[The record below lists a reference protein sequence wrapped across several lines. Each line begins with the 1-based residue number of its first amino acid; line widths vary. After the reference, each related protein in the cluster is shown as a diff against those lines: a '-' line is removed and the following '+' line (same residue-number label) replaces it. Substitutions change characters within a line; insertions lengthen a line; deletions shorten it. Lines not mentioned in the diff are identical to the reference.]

1 MEINALSV
9 KQLNF
14 YVRSLIE
21 GDVRLNNLTVTGEL
35 SNLKNHYQSGHLY
48 FTLKDS
54 DAAIRCVMF
63 RTFAQKVNF
72 ELCDGM
78 QVVIRGR
85 VSLYEKDGQYQ
96 LYAEEMHTAGFG
108 DIALKFEQI
117 KKRLEN
123 EGMFDAENK
132 RPVPKF
138 PKNIAVV
145 TSPTGAAVQDI
156 LNILSRR
163 WPLANVIMCP
173 VSVQGE
179 LAVPEMCKALD
190 KLYSLS
196 VADVIII
203 GRGGGSIED
212 LWAFNSEELARKI
225 YESPIPVISAVGH
238 ETDFTI
244 CDFVSDLRA
253 PTPSAAAEL
262 SVPDINEFIAKI
274 DKYSDYLVNALK
286 NKYILSKTK
295 LEKIENSSIFK
306 KPKDCFIN
314 RNNELIDRL
323 YDSLLDSVSSIVEKN
338 SIRLNEKILCLDNL
352 SPLKTLSRGFASV
365 TKDSEPV
372 KSVKDIKTGDN
383 LDFKLSDGILS
394 CYVNEIKLR
403 GDGSVR

>member
-48 FTLKDS
+48 FTLKDN

-72 ELCDGM
+72 EMCDGM
-78 QVVIRGR
+78 QVIIKGR

-96 LYAEEMHTAGFG
+96 LYAEEMYTAGLG

-117 KKRLEN
+117 KKRLES
-123 EGMFDAENK
+123 EGLFDAENK
-132 RPVPKF
+132 RAIPKF

-163 WPLANVIMCP
+163 WPLSNVIMCP
-173 VSVQGE
+173 VSVQGD

-190 KLYSLS
+190 KLYDLS

-225 YESPIPVISAVGH
+225 YESPVPVISAVGH

-244 CDFVSDLRA
+244 CDFVADLRA

-262 SVPDINEFIAKI
+262 CVPDIKDYLSIIN
-274 DKYSDYLVNALK
+274 KYSDCLVNALK
-286 NKYILSKTK
+286 NNYNLNKTK
-295 LEKIENSSIFK
+295 LEKAENSLFFK
-306 KPKDCFIN
+306 KPKDFFIN
-314 RNNELIDRL
+314 QKNEFVDKL
-323 YDSLLDSVSSIVEKN
+323 YDSLLNSVKNIIEKN
-338 SIRLNEKILCLDNL
+338 SVKLNESVISLDNL

-365 TKDSEPV
+365 TN
-372 KSVKDIKTGDN
+372 DIKPIKSINDVVIGDN
-383 LDFKLSDGILS
+383 LNVKLCDGDFFCKVIDKK
-394 CYVNEIKLR
+394 V
-403 GDGSVR
+403 